1 MWSFAEDLDTFEH
14 AVMEFFG
21 LTVGVVSL
29 VAGRLSQGLCAHSP
43 LQGNRRRY
51 IRFCELS
58 DLYSLGHAQTSQS

>member
-21 LTVGVVSL
+21 LTVGAVSL
-29 VAGRLSQGLCAHSP
+29 VVGRLSQGLYTHSP
-43 LQGNRRRY
+43 QGNRRRH

-58 DLYSLGHAQTSQS
+58 DLYSLRRAQTS